1 MRTTRTILAV
11 LALAVL
17 AGAGCTA
24 HTTTRPPAAPTPAAS
39 TPTPTSP
46 AGSSP
51 TPTITP
57 TPPLN
62 PSPSDGTAW
71 PTGTRVTAATSP
83 STDLVAI
90 RSAEH
95 ATFDRVVFQFRSR
108 APGYDIRYLDA
119 VREDPTGYGLPLRG
133 RAFLR
138 VVFRHASLA
147 EQGISAPPYYSGAF
161 DGAATA
167 TPTGMSSLKDLR
179 KAGDF
184 EGYLSFGAGLDHRV
198 GFRVL
203 TLTDPSRVVLD
214 VARSRAP
221 TPPFPGIWDINTWD
235 QAFELQ
241 AALDNGHQP
250 WRCSAAGLVARYAQQ
265 VLLAGSAPPIVQQ
278 VGPHTFQVRKPDAG
292 LVATVRLA
300 QPINQGPCG
309 LWVITG
315 VDRNG

>member
-1 MRTTRTILAV
+1 
-11 LALAVL
+11 
-17 AGAGCTA
+17 
-24 HTTTRPPAAPTPAAS
+24 
-39 TPTPTSP
+39 
-46 AGSSP
+46 
-51 TPTITP
+51 
-57 TPPLN
+57 
-62 PSPSDGTAW
+62 
-71 PTGTRVTAATSP
+71 VTAPTSP

-90 RSAEH
+90 RGAEH
-95 ATFDRVVFQFRSR
+95 ATLDRVVFQFRGR

-119 VREDPTGYGLPLRG
+119 VRQDPTGYGVPLRG

-147 EQGISAPPYYSGAF
+147 GQAILAPPYYSGVF

-167 TPTGMSSLKDLR
+167 IPTGMSSLKDLR

-184 EGYLSFGAGLDHRV
+184 EGYLSFGVGLDHRV

-221 TPPFPGIWDINTWD
+221 TPPFPGIWDIRTWD

-250 WRCSAAGLVARYAQQ
+250 WRCGAAELVARYAQQ
-265 VLLAGSAPPIVQQ
+265 VLLAGSAQPIVQQ
-278 VGPHTFQVRKPDAG
+278 VGPHTFQVRKPGAG